1 MPSRGGE
8 RNRKAATEGGRG
20 SRWTTIARGLL
31 TVGALAPVALTAS
44 GCETN
49 AERSTALER
58 VAHSHAL
65 AHQTGLTVGRQNPA
79 VQVLDAVA
87 VQGEGRTAVVVTL
100 RNTSSTPLRDAPIE
114 ITVKGAGGRV
124 AYQNS
129 TAGLAPALTSVALL
143 QPGAQTVWIDDQVQ
157 TTGTPKEVSARVG
170 QAPSAPGPAPQ
181 LTVEGVHSFEEPGS
195 GEGAEGTVTNHST
208 VTQQE
213 LVVYAVARR
222 GERVVAAGRA
232 VLPEL
237 TAGQSA
243 PFQAFLIGS
252 PKGAKLE
259 ASAPATTFG

>member
-1 MPSRGGE
+1 MAIQRG
-8 RNRKAATEGGRG
+8 A
-20 SRWTTIARGLL
+20 L
-31 TVGALAPVALTAS
+31 TVVALASVALTAS

-49 AERSTALER
+49 AERSAKLER
-58 VAHSHAL
+58 AAHRHAL
-65 AHQTGLTVGRQNPA
+65 ARQTGVTVGRQNPA
-79 VQVLDAVA
+79 VQVAGAVA
-87 VQGEGRTAVVVTL
+87 VRGEGRTAVVVTL
-100 RNTSSTPLRDAPIE
+100 RNTSSRALRDAPIE
-114 ITVKGAGGRV
+114 ITVKDSRGAV

-129 TAGLAPALTSVALL
+129 TPGLAPSLTAVALL

-157 TTGTPKEVSARVG
+157 STSAPGGVSARVG
-170 QAPSAPGPAPQ
+170 QAPSASGPAPR
-181 LTVEGVHSFEEPGS
+181 LSVEGVHSFEEPGS

-222 GERVVAAGRA
+222 GGRVVAAGRA

-237 TAGQSA
+237 AAGQSA

-259 ASAPATTFG
+259 ASAPPTTLG